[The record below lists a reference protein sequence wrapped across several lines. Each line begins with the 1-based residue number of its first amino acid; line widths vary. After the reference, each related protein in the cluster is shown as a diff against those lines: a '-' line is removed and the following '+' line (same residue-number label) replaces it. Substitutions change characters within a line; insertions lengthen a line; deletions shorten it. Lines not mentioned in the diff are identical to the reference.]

1 MTVAVLGVPAA
12 RSRQEVV
19 ELIGFIGQAG
29 EELERIAD
37 DLERQ
42 VVQAKARAD
51 EASQP
56 IKAAVAEAQEKVKA
70 WFRVHPEQA
79 ATILGAHAFAGDPME
94 TQLAALVL
102 ASARPLTERQRMIL
116 EHLKAG
122 YVLRRQHKHRSYS
135 LLSPEPPHIAKA
147 FVSSSHV
154 FDLQVRFLDAFDPT
168 TGERLLGV
176 TAYGGRAVEFRIKPD
191 VVIP

>member
-37 DLERQ
+37 DDLERQ
-42 VVQAKARAD
+42 VVQAKARACD

-70 WFRVHPEQA
+70 WFGCNRNKP
-79 ATILGAHAFAGDPME
+79 LRS
-94 TQLAALVL
+94 
-102 ASARPLTERQRMIL
+102 SA
-116 EHLKAG
+116 
-122 YVLRRQHKHRSYS
+122 
-135 LLSPEPPHIAKA
+135 
-147 FVSSSHV
+147 
-154 FDLQVRFLDAFDPT
+154 PT
-168 TGERLLGV
+168 PSR
-176 TAYGGRAVEFRIKPD
+176 
-191 VVIP
+191 VIPWKPSWRPWCWPRPAH

>member
-56 IKAAVAEAQEKVKA
+56 NKAVVAEDQENDG
-70 WFRVHPEQA
+70 HDGQA
-79 ATILGAHAFAGDPME
+79 EDDRSDHDDEEVPVVSHGALYPP
-94 TQLAALVL
+94 LA
-102 ASARPLTERQRMIL
+102 R
-116 EHLKAG
+116 
-122 YVLRRQHKHRSYS
+122 
-135 LLSPEPPHIAKA
+135 
-147 FVSSSHV
+147 
-154 FDLQVRFLDAFDPT
+154 
-168 TGERLLGV
+168 
-176 TAYGGRAVEFRIKPD
+176 
-191 VVIP
+191 